1 MAEPYLL
8 QHALAHRGLDARP
21 AAPADRAVCLSIVP
35 AAAQLCLRGD
45 GSRAFCA
52 AVESV
57 LGVAPPGQ
65 ANTAASGGDGT
76 RVLWL
81 GPDEWLAV
89 RDGGD
94 GVALAAALDEALS
107 AEHALV
113 TDVSHSRVVVA
124 LEGPRAREVLMKGC
138 SLDLDPVAFRPGR
151 CAQTALAR
159 AHMLLHQVSDAPG
172 YHVYAHR
179 SFADYVYAW
188 LADAAAE
195 YQGPVGG

>member
-1 MAEPYLL
+1 MADAWLR
-8 QHALAHRGLDARP
+8 QHALAHRGLDAHTPAEP
-21 AAPADRAVCLSIVP
+21 AAPVRLAPAP

-45 GSRAFCA
+45 GGRAFQR
-52 AVESV
+52 AVEGV
-57 LGVAPPGQ
+57 LGVAAPHTP
-65 ANTAASGGDGT
+65 NTVAGTDTT

-94 GVALAAALDEALS
+94 ATALAAALDEAL
-107 AEHALV
+107 AGAHALV
-113 TDVSHSRVVVA
+113 TDVSHSRTILR

-138 SLDLDPVAFRPGR
+138 SLDLDPVAFGPGR

-159 AHMLLHQVSDAPG
+159 AHMLLHQVNDVPG

-188 LADAAAE
+188 LEDAAAE
-195 YQGPVGG
+195 YVQG